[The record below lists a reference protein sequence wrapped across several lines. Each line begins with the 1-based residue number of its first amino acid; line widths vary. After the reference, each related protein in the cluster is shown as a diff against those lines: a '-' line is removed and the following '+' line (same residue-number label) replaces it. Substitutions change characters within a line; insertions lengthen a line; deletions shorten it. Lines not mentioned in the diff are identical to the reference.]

1 MRLKRFENLGKRH
14 FNKMLKN
21 PSDELEKEIVE
32 IFNKVKN
39 AKNDNDIIDAL
50 NIKKMF
56 LIYQRENETL

>member
-21 PSDELEKEIVE
+21 SSDELEKEIVE

-56 LIYQRENETL
+56 LIYQRENDTL

>member
-1 MRLKRFENLGKRH
+1 
-14 FNKMLKN
+14 MLKN
-21 PSDELEKEIVE
+21 SSDELEKEIVE

-56 LIYQRENETL
+56 LIYQRENDTL